1 MLSAAIYD
9 GLEADI
15 PNKDRRVVFGTIA
28 SPGDMIENPT
38 DFEKKNALGELLSFY
53 RKCFDA
59 IELFSF
65 SKQTQN
71 FNYKID
77 LKTKH
82 HPSVIFWSAGGQN

>member
-1 MLSAAIYD
+1 
-9 GLEADI
+9 
-15 PNKDRRVVFGTIA
+15 
-28 SPGDMIENPT
+28 MILRIKMNFLVIT
-38 DFEKKNALGELLSFY
+38 MHVGYLVQCYIVKLLSFY

-59 IELFSF
+59 IELSNFC
-65 SKQTQN
+65 KQTQS